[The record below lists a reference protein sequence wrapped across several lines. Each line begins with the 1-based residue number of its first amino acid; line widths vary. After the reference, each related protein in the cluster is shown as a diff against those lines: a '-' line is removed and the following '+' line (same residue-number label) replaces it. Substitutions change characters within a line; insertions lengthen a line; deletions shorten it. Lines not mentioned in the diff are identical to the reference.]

1 METSSAVF
9 FSNLWPVIWPFLLI
23 AAAWI
28 VIRFVFKLAM
38 RVMVSGCFVILLL
51 GAAIIVIRMLR

>member
-1 METSSAVF
+1 MEPSFAAF
-9 FSNLWPVIWPFLLI
+9 FSNLWPVIWPFVLI

-38 RVMVSGCFVILLL
+38 RVMVTGCFIILLL
-51 GAAIIVIRMLR
+51 GAAIIVLRMLR

>member
-1 METSSAVF
+1 MESSFAAF
-9 FSNLWPVIWPFLLI
+9 FSNLWPVIWPILLI

-38 RVMVSGCFVILLL
+38 RVMVSGCFIILLL
-51 GAAIIVIRMLR
+51 GAAIIVLRGLR